1 MPLLQANK
9 NSTWPS
15 QHCWNLITLQWCK
28 YTNMVI
34 VHCTLNKQTWMIPHF
49 DQRVTADA
57 KMYHTWLYV
66 KCTIIYDHVCTQ
78 FWRSVS
84 ASGHGNRVSNKLPRP
99 TRVRIRPL
107 SKDEMDSPFQVWYCL
122 HLKMS
127 LEVKYPT
134 CQSNWYLLCWP
145 LKCLFKS
152 EGFFLEM
159 TLIQM
164 NPFMNH
170 LTRTSTVESPLEV
183 VKQFWLCANF
193 LT

>member
-1 MPLLQANK
+1 MKYPLALEFKLMVGEELVNHK
-9 NSTWPS
+9 HFRLLLGP
-15 QHCWNLITLQWCK
+15 
-28 YTNMVI
+28 MVI
-34 VHCTLNKQTWMIPHF
+34 FWCLVREQEALTW
-49 DQRVTADA
+49 VL
-57 KMYHTWLYV
+57 LYSFLL
-66 KCTIIYDHVCTQ
+66 KGCI
-78 FWRSVS
+78 FR
-84 ASGHGNRVSNKLPRP
+84 
-99 TRVRIRPL
+99 
-107 SKDEMDSPFQVWYCL
+107 YCL

-170 LTRTSTVESPLEV
+170 LTRTSTVKSPLEV

>member
-84 ASGHGNRVSNKLPRP
+84 ASGHGNVKFDRLTRP
-99 TRVRIRPL
+99 TRVRIRPAVHPKWSLWPPVSRALFSESHIYQVGL
-107 SKDEMDSPFQVWYCL
+107 SALTGRLLNWFSL
-122 HLKMS
+122 LKWN
-127 LEVKYPT
+127 VNP
-134 CQSNWYLLCWP
+134 
-145 LKCLFKS
+145 
-152 EGFFLEM
+152 GFF
-159 TLIQM
+159 
-164 NPFMNH
+164 
-170 LTRTSTVESPLEV
+170 
-183 VKQFWLCANF
+183 
-193 LT
+193 